1 MGMIRVLIAD
11 DQQILI
17 EGITTLL
24 NLEDD
29 IQVVGQAK
37 NGIEVL
43 NFLQE
48 NSAPDVILMD
58 IRMPEMNGVE
68 CTKQVG
74 RLYPGIRVLILTT
87 FDDDQYISEALSN
100 GADGYLLKDLSA
112 EKLTSAIR
120 SVFVGN
126 SVMDQIVSGRIAKHF
141 QESPSHAVGQRLG
154 RIKDMQGSLLHEREE
169 QVLRLLAKGYSN
181 SEIAEELFLSEGT
194 VKNYIST
201 LYEKIGI
208 KGRTKLMRFAIEQ
221 GILESEN
228 ASERKE

>member
-1 MGMIRVLIAD
+1 MIRVLIAD

-24 NLEDD
+24 NLEED

-37 NGIEVL
+37 TGIEVL

-48 NSAPDVILMD
+48 NPSPDVILMD

-68 CTKQVG
+68 CTKKVS
-74 RLYPGIRVLILTT
+74 RLYPEIHVLILTT
-87 FDDDQYISEALSN
+87 FDDDEYISKALSN

-126 SVMDQIVSGRIAKHF
+126 SVMDQIVTGRIAKHF
-141 QESPSHAVGQRLG
+141 QKNPKNAVDQRNG

-181 SEIAEELFLSEGT
+181 SEIAVELFLSEGT

-208 KGRTKLMRFAIEQ
+208 KGRTKLMSFAIDQ

-228 ASERKE
+228 APERM

>member
-1 MGMIRVLIAD
+1 MIRVLIAD